1 MEQMKVT
8 GQSQSTRTS
17 QKPTAYPGYLR
28 YVSLL
33 AILWI
38 CCFTNTPVLA
48 AENTTI
54 TCGVILPL
62 SGDLNTAGTDLL
74 QGIELAAAEINAKWA
89 GSNRRID
96 LRIADDEGDPQTAL
110 SRFTE
115 MQEDGVPVVIGSY
128 TTDLTLSMA
137 KETIQNPAT
146 VLISPQANGDA
157 LYGISPRFFQVN
169 PPIFSLA
176 RFIEDWLAY
185 TSDRAAIIYSD
196 DEYGRSVLSH
206 IQTGLVNRTIP
217 VTDTEPVTWDSTDYA
232 ALSKRIL
239 NGAPDAI
246 VIIVYDSR
254 QIPIIR
260 NLSEAGFRG
269 QVLLTESGLIDT
281 LEKEESDLFSQFS
294 LFTISSY
301 ANLVPGN
308 HTQHFISGY
317 QEKFGQDPTKN
328 LAGYGYDS
336 LMVIAEAIPPGC
348 EKGNVTAEM
357 IRIGLDDSRY
367 YGVSGPKV
375 FDSQHAVGSAQD
387 RWVFRDGK
395 FGLMTTS
402 LG

>member
-1 MEQMKVT
+1 
-8 GQSQSTRTS
+8 
-17 QKPTAYPGYLR
+17 
-28 YVSLL
+28 VSLL
-33 AILWI
+33 AILWV
-38 CCFTNTPVLA
+38 CCIFQTPVA

-62 SGDLNTAGTDLL
+62 SGDLEATGTDIL
-74 QGIELAAAEINAKWA
+74 QGIELAANETNEKWA
-89 GSNRRID
+89 ASGRKID
-96 LRIADDEGDPQTAL
+96 LRITDDQGDPRIAL

-115 MQEDGVPVVIGSY
+115 MQNDGVPVVIGSY
-128 TTDLTLSMA
+128 TTSLTLAMA
-137 KETIQNPAT
+137 KETKNNPGT
-146 VLISPQANGDA
+146 VLISPQANGDD

-176 RFIEDWLAY
+176 QFIEEWLAY

-206 IQTGLVNRTIP
+206 IQTGLVNQTIP
-217 VTDTEPVTWDSTDYA
+217 VTDTEPVTGENTDYA
-232 ALSKRIL
+232 TLSQEIL

-246 VIIVYDSR
+246 VIIVYDSS

-260 NLSEAGFRG
+260 NLSDAGFRG
-269 QVLLTESGLIDT
+269 QVILTESGLIDT
-281 LEKEESDLFSQFS
+281 LEKEESDRFSQFS

-308 HTQHFISGY
+308 HTEHFISAY
-317 QEKFGQDPTKN
+317 QEKYGRDPTKN

-336 LMVIAEAIPPGC
+336 LMVVAQAIPPGC
-348 EKGNVTAEM
+348 ENGNVTAEL
-357 IRIGLDDSRY
+357 IRKGLDDSRY

-375 FDSQHAVGSAQD
+375 FDSHHAVCSAQD

-395 FGLMTTS
+395 FVLMTTS
-402 LG
+402 LV

>member
-1 MEQMKVT
+1 M
-8 GQSQSTRTS
+8 
-17 QKPTAYPGYLR
+17 L
-28 YVSLL
+28 LL
-33 AILWI
+33 AIIWI
-38 CCFTNTPVLA
+38 CCISQTLGVAENTPV
-48 AENTTI
+48 

-62 SGDLNTAGTDLL
+62 SGDLSATGTDIL
-74 QGIELAAAEINAKWA
+74 QGIELATNEVNEKWA
-89 GSNRRID
+89 SSGRKID
-96 LRIADDEGDPQTAL
+96 LRIADDQGDPQIAL

-115 MQEDGVPVVIGSY
+115 MQNDGVPVVIGSY
-128 TTDLTLSMA
+128 TTSLTLAMA
-137 KETIQNPAT
+137 KETKNNPGT
-146 VLISPQANGDA
+146 VLISPQANGDD
-157 LYGISPRFFQVN
+157 LYGISPWFFQVN

-176 RFIEDWLAY
+176 QFIEEWLAY

-206 IQTGLVNRTIP
+206 IQTGLVNQTIP
-217 VTDTEPVTWDSTDYA
+217 VTDMEPVTSERTDYST
-232 ALSKRIL
+232 LSQEIL

-269 QVLLTESGLIDT
+269 QVILTESGLIDT

-308 HTQHFISGY
+308 HTEHFISAY
-317 QEKFGQDPTKN
+317 LEKYGRDPTKN

-336 LMVIAEAIPPGC
+336 LMVVAQAIPSGC
-348 EKGNVTAEM
+348 EKGNVTAEL
-357 IRIGLDDSRY
+357 IRKGLDDSRY

-375 FDSQHAVGSAQD
+375 FDSHHAVCSAQD

-395 FGLMTTS
+395 FVLMTTS
-402 LG
+402 LV